1 MHMED
6 GPTGPD
12 QPGGTFRWR
21 MAATGGTPWQGGIG
35 FANPDNLAVHR
46 SGNIWIGTDRAAV
59 NGSADMFGNNACW
72 IIPSA
77 GAAVGEPLLFATGP
91 MECELTGPCFDTS
104 ESTLFLLVQPPGK
117 ITPSTVAAMRWR
129 RLTLILIRTAA
140 VLSSSGSC
148 RWVPIGPLVTWADP
162 QTRRGGDPPP
172 GWRSLAE

>member
-1 MHMED
+1 MED

-21 MAATGGTPWQGGIG
+21 MVTTGGTPWQGGIG
-35 FANPDNLAVHR
+35 FANPDNLAVDR
-46 SGNIWIGTDRAAV
+46 SGNIWIGTDQAAV

-104 ESTLFLLVQPPGK
+104 ESTLFLSVQHPGEDNA
-117 ITPSTVAAMRWR
+117 IH
-129 RLTLILIRTAA
+129 
-140 VLSSSGSC
+140 
-148 RWVPIGPLVTWADP
+148 
-162 QTRRGGDPPP
+162 RRGDEVAQAYTHLDKNG
-172 GWRSLAE
+172 GSFEQLRQ